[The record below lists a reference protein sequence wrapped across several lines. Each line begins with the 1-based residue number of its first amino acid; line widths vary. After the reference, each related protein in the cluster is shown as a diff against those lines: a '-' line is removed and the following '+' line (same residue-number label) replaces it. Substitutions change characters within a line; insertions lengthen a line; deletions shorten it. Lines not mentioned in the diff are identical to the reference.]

1 MKSMIFFRSL
11 QTHFAE
17 WRVGKIGDKTFLVM
31 AAVLTGIITS
41 VLAVVLKVTV
51 HFIQGIVQSGITTY
65 KIGWMYIIYPLIGI
79 FLSTLYVQRFLKGDL
94 GRGTGLLLVDISRK
108 RANVA
113 KHKMYSQMI
122 SSMFTVG
129 FGGSA
134 GLEAPIVVTGSSYG
148 SRIGNIFRMTLKEK
162 TILIACGAAAGLSAI
177 FNCPIAGVVFALE
190 VILARV
196 TVPVFIPILI
206 ASATSAVVSKLIYTG
221 QPFYRISE
229 EWDLSSIPFFLV
241 LGLVSGL
248 LSVYNIRVFSSAE
261 DFFSKYKR
269 PYVKSIVCGILLGIG
284 IFFFPPLYGEGY
296 SNLLKIL
303 NGDYFHLLENTPL
316 GFLSLNRWTI
326 LLFAF
331 MLMML
336 KVIATS
342 LTINGGGNGG
352 MFGSSLFTGAF
363 LGMIFAE
370 TINMLGIAKLDAVQ
384 FVVVAMAGMLSG
396 AIHAPLTAIFLIAEI
411 TGGYM
416 LFVPLMI
423 VSALSY
429 FVSKYFE
436 PYSVYTRKL
445 ALRGDLV
452 LNNHD
457 HEVLTHLRLPDLV
470 EKDFI
475 TVPLNGKLRSLIE
488 VIPKSKRNLFPVI
501 DENKCLSGVIV
512 LDDVR
517 QLMFETEK
525 YDEVLIRDIMTRPPE
540 TIQLYDDMSL
550 VMKKFEDTQTWNLP
564 VIKDKKYFGFI
575 SKSAIFSSYRT
586 QLVEDLGRD

>member
-1 MKSMIFFRSL
+1 MRSKLYFRNL
-11 QTHFAE
+11 QTQFAE

-41 VLAVVLKVTV
+41 ILAVSLKVTIQ
-51 HFIQGIVQSGITTY
+51 FIQGLIQDGISTY
-65 KIGWMYIIYPLIGI
+65 KMGWMYIIYPLIGI
-79 FLSTLYVQRFLKGDL
+79 LLSTIYVQRFLKGDL

-122 SSMFTVG
+122 SSIFTVG

-162 TILIACGAAAGLSAI
+162 TILIACGGAAGLSAI

-206 ASATSAVVSKLIYTG
+206 ASATSAVVSKLIYNG

-229 EWDLSSIPFFLV
+229 EWSLSSIPFFLL
-241 LGLVSGL
+241 LGLVCGL
-248 LSVYNIRVFSSAE
+248 LSVYNIRLFSRAE
-261 DFFSKYKR
+261 DFFTKYKR
-269 PYVKSIVCGILLGIG
+269 PYLKSIACGVLLGIV

-316 GFLSLNRWTI
+316 GFLSLNNWTI

-352 MFGSSLFTGAF
+352 MFGSSLFAGAF
-363 LGMIFAE
+363 LGMLFAE
-370 TINMLGIAKLDAVQ
+370 TINLTGIAKLDTVQ
-384 FVVVAMAGMLSG
+384 FIVVAMAGLLSG
-396 AIHAPLTAIFLIAEI
+396 VIHAPLTAIFLIAEI

-429 FVSKYFE
+429 FVTKYFE

-452 LNNHD
+452 LNNPD
-457 HEVLTHLRLPDLV
+457 YEVLTHLRLPDLV
-470 EKDFI
+470 EKDFV

-488 VIPKSKRNLFPVI
+488 AIPKSKRNLFPVI
-501 DENKCLSGVIV
+501 DENNVLSGVIV

-517 QLMFETEK
+517 KIMFENEK
-525 YDEVLIRDIMTRPPE
+525 YDEVLIRDLMTRPPE
-540 TIQLYDDMSL
+540 TIQLYEEMSS

-564 VIKDKKYFGFI
+564 VIKDKKYYGFI

-586 QLVEDLGRD
+586 QLIEDLGKD